1 MKWFIF
7 LLVVNI
13 VAAWFIFL
21 LVVHIVATSPT
32 PEVMESITDR
42 KILKNIPNHMNEEYS
57 ACGNY
62 FEYACGKYAE
72 RHINE
77 SYSNDR
83 QMLEKRVLEDLREL
97 MEELHISSG
106 MAGFNES
113 SLDAK
118 VLRYYQTCWN
128 ASSETWSL
136 EHILRLASPGED
148 FTWPLLTPA
157 KTKWP
162 KDQFKWMDTLAYFQ
176 RHGLTNV
183 LINVDV
189 IPNSEFSAD
198 PVLKLSMPSFKD
210 YYRMDYLET
219 LNKTQ
224 FEFRRSPP
232 LFRIGS

>member
-1 MKWFIF
+1 MDPISQYIKQTRWTFYSSVDVCKIPAMKWFIF

-42 KILKNIPNHMNEEYS
+42 KILRNIPNHMSEEYS

-62 FEYACGKYAE
+62 FEYACAKYAE

-113 SLDAK
+113 SCVRAPSPAINCCILLSLCGCCDCGNEADKRRRRLVYYTAK
-118 VLRYYQTCWN
+118 NEKNFEYM
-128 ASSETWSL
+128 
-136 EHILRLASPGED
+136 SP
-148 FTWPLLTPA
+148 TYMRPV
-157 KTKWP
+157 
-162 KDQFKWMDTLAYFQ
+162 
-176 RHGLTNV
+176 GLCG
-183 LINVDV
+183 I
-189 IPNSEFSAD
+189 
-198 PVLKLSMPSFKD
+198 
-210 YYRMDYLET
+210 
-219 LNKTQ
+219 
-224 FEFRRSPP
+224 RS
-232 LFRIGS
+232 